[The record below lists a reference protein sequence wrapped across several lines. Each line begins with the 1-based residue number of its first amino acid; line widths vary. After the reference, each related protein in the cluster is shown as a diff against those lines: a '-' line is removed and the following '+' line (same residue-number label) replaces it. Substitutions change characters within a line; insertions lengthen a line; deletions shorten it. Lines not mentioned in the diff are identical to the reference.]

1 MFSFSLSY
9 LKFHG
14 WISTTNHLQ
23 FFLIVWSY
31 SIVYFAC
38 MTLFI
43 SSLSL
48 QHGLL
53 TKNEYFSFNLIGMNF
68 QVLWFFFLT
77 CANHNSKARFESF
90 DFFYVNPKTIA
101 LGVKNCLQYWW
112 TLNSWC
118 WCWTQKRVCCIRK
131 PTLFRILF
139 FKDYWNIADI
149 PHTNNY
155 HHLCFY
161 F

>member
-1 MFSFSLSY
+1 MYSILAEFQQLITF
-9 LKFHG
+9 KF
-14 WISTTNHLQ
+14 
-23 FFLIVWSY
+23 FFLVWSY

-53 TKNEYFSFNLIGMNF
+53 TKTNILVLILSEWTF
-68 QVLWFFFLT
+68 RFFDFLFLT
-77 CANHNSKARFESF
+77 CANHNSKARF
-90 DFFYVNPKTIA
+90 DFFYVNPKAIA
-101 LGVKNCLQYWW
+101 LGVKNCLEYWW
-112 TLNSWC
+112 TPNIRC

-139 FKDYWNIADI
+139 FKAYWNIVDI